1 MAKGA
6 DGTDVASIYLLSYSW
21 NTIGI
26 GAKNRPVV
34 VWYDVCKKYSRP
46 LLPLRLLAGLSWL
59 DAFAQLCLNI
69 RKYQQTI
76 FAENCS
82 R

>member
-26 GAKNRPVV
+26 GYMAI
-34 VWYDVCKKYSRP
+34 WG
-46 LLPLRLLAGLSWL
+46 RLLNKMSEWMDGWVTGYSL
-59 DAFAQLCLNI
+59 DC
-69 RKYQQTI
+69 YDY
-76 FAENCS
+76 
-82 R
+82 